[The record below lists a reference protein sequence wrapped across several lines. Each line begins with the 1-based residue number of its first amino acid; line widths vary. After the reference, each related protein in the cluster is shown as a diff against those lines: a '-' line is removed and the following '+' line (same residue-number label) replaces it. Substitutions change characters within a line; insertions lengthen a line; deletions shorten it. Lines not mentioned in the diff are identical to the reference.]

1 MDGCTFFEK
10 IKQELQN
17 GTSVVLCS
25 LISADGSAPRGAGA
39 KMAVLPDGEMIGT
52 IGGGAVE
59 HEASKMAMEIHRTKE
74 NCCRGYDLIKG
85 SASDVGMICG
95 GRVTVA
101 FFLLDEQH
109 KALLDALCERLQ
121 QAENVWLLTQME
133 EHVPVRMGLYDEAH
147 GLRFAEMA
155 EDELHALLRTKPV
168 YRSEANGIYAEPVN
182 RAGEVFVF
190 GGGHVGQALV
200 PALHAVGFR
209 VTVYDNREE
218 MAKAEKFPQAQ
229 RVICGSYLEIEK
241 NVKIGGEDYV
251 VILTPA
257 HQADREVLLQA
268 MQTDA
273 CYIGCIGSRSK
284 IAATNAYLVENG
296 VREAELARIHAPI
309 GLPILAQTPEE
320 IAVSITAQLIE
331 HRARRA
337 AQ

>member
-1 MDGCTFFEK
+1 MDSRTFFEK
-10 IKQELQN
+10 IEHEVAN
-17 GTSVVLCS
+17 GTAVVLCS

-39 KMAVLPDGEMIGT
+39 KMAVLPNGEMIGT

-59 HEASKMAMEIHRTKE
+59 YEASKQALEVHQTKE
-74 NCCRGYDLIKG
+74 NCCRGYDLVKG

-101 FFLLDEQH
+101 FFYLDGANLLM
-109 KALLDALCERLQ
+109 LTALCQRLER
-121 QAENVWLLTQME
+121 AENVWLLTKT
-133 EHVPVRMGLYDEAH
+133 EHDVPVQMGLYDEAY
-147 GLRFAEMA
+147 GLRFMQMEK
-155 EDELHALLRTKPV
+155 DELQAVLRTKPV
-168 YRSEANGIYAEPVN
+168 YRTGERGIYAEPVN
-182 RAGEVFVF
+182 RAGEVYIF

-209 VTVYDNREE
+209 VTVYDNREN

-229 RVICGSYLEIEK
+229 RVVCGSYLELEK
-241 NVKIGGEDYV
+241 NVTIGAEDYV

-268 MQTDA
+268 MKTDA

-296 VREAELARIHAPI
+296 IKEADLARIHAPI

>member
-10 IKQELQN
+10 IKHEVAN
-17 GTSVVLCS
+17 GTAVVLCS

-39 KMAVLPDGEMIGT
+39 KMAVLPSGETIGT

-59 HEASKMAMEIHRTKE
+59 YEAARQAVEIHRTKE

-85 SASDVGMICG
+85 SATDIGMICG

-101 FFLLDEQH
+101 FFYLDEKQNT
-109 KALLDALCERLQ
+109 LLAALCERLQ
-121 QAENVWLLTQME
+121 QAENVWLLTQTE
-133 EHVPVRMGLYDEAH
+133 NDVPVRMGLYDEVN
-147 GLRFAEMA
+147 GLRFMQMDA
-155 EDELHALLRTKPV
+155 DELQAVLRTKPV
-168 YRSEANGIYAEPVN
+168 YRSGESGIYAEPVN
-182 RAGEVFVF
+182 RKGEVFVF

-209 VTVYDNREE
+209 VTVYDNRED
-218 MAKAEKFPQAQ
+218 MAKKEKFPQAQ
-229 RVICGSYLEIEK
+229 RVVCGSYLEIDR
-241 NVKIGGEDYV
+241 NVTIGEEDYV

-268 MQTDA
+268 MKTNA

-296 VREAELARIHAPI
+296 IRESELARIHAPI